1 MKKLIV
7 IACCLIVSGCTTV
20 PVTAKFPTAP
30 DFLKEPAANLKTL
43 DMPKPELSDLISNAN
58 DNYAEYYRLRD
69 KYNGWIEWYNKQ
81 KQIFE
86 SVK

>member
-1 MKKLIV
+1 MKKLIL
-7 IACCLIVSGCTTV
+7 IASVVLVGCTTV

-30 DFLKEPAANLKTL
+30 DTLTESAITLKTL
-43 DMPKPELSDLISNAN
+43 DAPKPELSDLINNAN

-69 KYNGWIEWYNKQ
+69 KYNGWINWYNTQ

>member
-7 IACCLIVSGCTTV
+7 IACLIVSGCTTV

-30 DFLKEPAANLKTL
+30 DSLTAPAVALKTL
-43 DMPKPELSDLISNAN
+43 DMPNPELSDLISNAN

-69 KYNGWIEWYNKQ
+69 KYNGWINWYNTQ

>member
-7 IACCLIVSGCTTV
+7 IACLITTGCTTV
-20 PVTAKFPTAP
+20 PVTAKFPSAP
-30 DFLKEPAANLKTL
+30 DSLMEPAAALQTL
-43 DMPKPELSDLISNAN
+43 DAPKPELSDLITNAN

-69 KYNGWIEWYNKQ
+69 RYNSWINWYNDQ
-81 KQIFE
+81 KKIFE

>member
-7 IACCLIVSGCTTV
+7 IACLIASGCTTV

-30 DFLKEPAANLKTL
+30 DSFKEPAPTLKTL
-43 DMPKPELSDLISNAN
+43 DVPKPELSDLIGNAN

-69 KYNGWIEWYNKQ
+69 KYNGWINWYNTQ

>member
-1 MKKLIV
+1 MKTLIV
-7 IACCLIVSGCTTV
+7 VACLIVSGCTTV

-30 DFLKEPAANLKTL
+30 YSLREPAATLKTL
-43 DMPKPELSDLISNAN
+43 DVPNPELSDLISNAN

-69 KYNGWIEWYNKQ
+69 RYNGWIDWYSTQ

-86 SVK
+86 SIK

>member
-1 MKKLIV
+1 MKKLIL
-7 IACCLIVSGCTTV
+7 IASVVLVGCTTV
-20 PVTAKFPTAP
+20 PITAKFPRAP
-30 DFLKEPAANLKTL
+30 DALIETPKTLKTL
-43 DMPKPELSDLISNAN
+43 DVPKPELSDLINNAN

-69 KYNGWIEWYNKQ
+69 KYNGWINWYNTQ

>member
-1 MKKLIV
+1 MKKSIV
-7 IACCLIVSGCTTV
+7 AACLVVSGCTTV
-20 PVTAKFPTAP
+20 PVTAKFPAAP
-30 DFLKEPAANLKTL
+30 DSLKEPAAVLRTL
-43 DMPKPELSDLISNAN
+43 DTPNPELSDLITNAN

-69 KYNGWIEWYNKQ
+69 RYNGWINWYNTQ

>member
-7 IACCLIVSGCTTV
+7 IACLIASGCTTV
-20 PVTAKFPTAP
+20 PVTAKFPTVP
-30 DFLKEPAANLKTL
+30 DSLKEPVASLKTL
-43 DMPKPELSDLISNAN
+43 DVPKPELSDLISNAN

-69 KYNGWIEWYNKQ
+69 KYNGWINWYNTQ

>member
-1 MKKLIV
+1 MKRLIV
-7 IACCLIVSGCTTV
+7 IACLIVSGCVSV
-20 PVTAKFPTAP
+20 PVDRKFPTVP
-30 DFLKEPAANLKTL
+30 DTLKETAPALKTL
-43 DMPKPELSDLISNAN
+43 DTPKPELSDLITNAN

-69 KYNGWIEWYNKQ
+69 KYNGWIDWYNTQ

>member
-1 MKKLIV
+1 MKKLIL
-7 IACCLIVSGCTTV
+7 IASVVLVGCTTV
-20 PVTAKFPTAP
+20 PVTVKFPKAP
-30 DFLKEPAANLKTL
+30 DALTEAPRTLRTL
-43 DMPKPELSDLISNAN
+43 DTTQPELSDLISNAN

-69 KYNGWIEWYNKQ
+69 KYNGWIDWYNTQ

>member
-1 MKKLIV
+1 MKKLILL
-7 IACCLIVSGCTTV
+7 ASIVLVGCTTI
-20 PVTAKFPTAP
+20 PVTAKFPKAP
-30 DFLKEPAANLKTL
+30 DALTEAPKTL
-43 DMPKPELSDLISNAN
+43 QTLDVAKPELSDLISNAN

-69 KYNGWIEWYNKQ
+69 KYNGWIDWYNTQ

>member
-1 MKKLIV
+1 
-7 IACCLIVSGCTTV
+7 
-20 PVTAKFPTAP
+20 
-30 DFLKEPAANLKTL
+30 
-43 DMPKPELSDLISNAN
+43 MPKPELSDLITNAN

-69 KYNGWIEWYNKQ
+69 RYNGWINWYNTQ

>member
-1 MKKLIV
+1 MKKLII
-7 IACCLIVSGCTTV
+7 IACLIASGCTTV
-20 PVTAKFPTAP
+20 PVTAKFPAAP
-30 DFLKEPAANLKTL
+30 DTLTEPVATLKTL
-43 DMPKPELSDLISNAN
+43 DTSKPELSDLISNAN

-69 KYNGWIEWYNKQ
+69 KYNGWINWYNTQ

>member
-1 MKKLIV
+1 MKKLIIIV
-7 IACCLIVSGCTTV
+7 CLIASGCTTV
-20 PVTAKFPTAP
+20 PVTAKFPRAP
-30 DFLKEPAANLKTL
+30 DSLTEPTVALKTL
-43 DMPKPELSDLISNAN
+43 DVPKPELSDLISNAN

-69 KYNGWIEWYNKQ
+69 KYNGWIDWYNTQ

>member
-7 IACCLIVSGCTTV
+7 IACLIASGCTTV

-30 DFLKEPAANLKTL
+30 DSLKEPAPTLKTL
-43 DMPKPELSDLISNAN
+43 DVPKPELSDLIGNAN

-69 KYNGWIEWYNKQ
+69 RYNGWINWYNTQ

>member
-7 IACCLIVSGCTTV
+7 IACLIVSGCTTV

-30 DFLKEPAANLKTL
+30 DSLKEPAVALKTL
-43 DMPKPELSDLISNAN
+43 DVPKPELSDLITNAN

-69 KYNGWIEWYNKQ
+69 RYNGWINWYNTQ

>member
-1 MKKLIV
+1 MKKLMV
-7 IACCLIVSGCTTV
+7 IALLALAGCTTV
-20 PVTAKFPTAP
+20 PVTAKFPTVPDSLKDPAP
-30 DFLKEPAANLKTL
+30 ILKTL
-43 DMPKPELSDLISNAN
+43 DMPKPELSDLITNAN

-69 KYNGWIEWYNKQ
+69 RYNGWINWYNTQ

>member
-7 IACCLIVSGCTTV
+7 IACLIFTGCTTV

-30 DFLKEPAANLKTL
+30 DTLTESAVNLKTL
-43 DMPKPELSDLISNAN
+43 DKQKPELSDLISNAN

-69 KYNGWIEWYNKQ
+69 RYNGWIDWYNTQ

>member
-1 MKKLIV
+1 MKRLIV
-7 IACCLIVSGCTTV
+7 IACLIISGCTTV
-20 PVTAKFPTAP
+20 PVTAKFPRAP
-30 DFLKEPAANLKTL
+30 DSLTEPPVALKTL
-43 DMPKPELSDLISNAN
+43 DVPKPELSDLISNAN

-69 KYNGWIEWYNKQ
+69 KYNGWIDWYNTQ

>member
-1 MKKLIV
+1 MKQLIIV
-7 IACCLIVSGCTTV
+7 ATLILTGCTTV
-20 PVTAKFPTAP
+20 PVTAKFPTVP
-30 DFLKEPAANLKTL
+30 DTLKEPAANLKKL
-43 DMPKPELSDLISNAN
+43 NVPNPELSDLITNAN

-69 KYNGWIEWYNKQ
+69 RYNGWIDWYNTQ

>member
-1 MKKLIV
+1 MKKLII
-7 IACCLIVSGCTTV
+7 IACLIASGCTTV
-20 PVTAKFPTAP
+20 PVTAKFPRAP
-30 DFLKEPAANLKTL
+30 DSLTEPPVALKTL
-43 DMPKPELSDLISNAN
+43 DVPKPELSDLISNAN

-69 KYNGWIEWYNKQ
+69 RYNGWINWYNTQ

>member
-1 MKKLIV
+1 MKRLIV
-7 IACCLIVSGCTTV
+7 VACLVVSGCVSV
-20 PVTAKFPTAP
+20 PVDRKFPTVP
-30 DFLKEPAANLKTL
+30 DALKEPAPKLKTL
-43 DMPKPELSDLISNAN
+43 DVPKPELSDLISNAN

-69 KYNGWIEWYNKQ
+69 KYNGWIDWYNTQ